1 MEEYYDTDAG
11 VMERY
16 YFSPTK
22 QKILLL
28 LASGVVLGFSHSP
41 KNQWR
46 IIKNLPKAWRSIDR
60 VVLYRILH
68 EFHNDR
74 LVDFMIEKDGTSTI
88 VLTERGKK
96 KVLRYKIDEI
106 TIKVPTRWDGRW
118 HIVMFDIPEKRK
130 RAREALRNKL
140 QELGFLQ
147 FQKSVW
153 VVPYPCKD
161 EIDFIIEV
169 FEIRPH
175 VQYLEVLSITND
187 SKLKLHF
194 QLK

>member
-1 MEEYYDTDAG
+1 
-11 VMERY
+11 MERY